1 MTAIDIKSDIHKKID
16 IIQDITI
23 LNEIYVLLEKQNIK
37 ESDFWDD
44 LSPEQKTDIEA
55 GLEDLKAGRKKPY
68 REVLAKYGL

>member
-16 IIQDITI
+16 VIQDLKI

-44 LSPEQKTDIEA
+44 LSSEQKSDIEA

>member
-44 LSPEQKTDIEA
+44 LSPDQKSDIPT
-55 GLEDLKAGRKKPY
+55 GRALLRHWY
-68 REVLAKYGL
+68 L

>member
-44 LSPEQKTDIEA
+44 LSPDQKSDIEA

>member
-44 LSPEQKTDIEA
+44 LSPDQKTDIEA